1 MKKVTARAF
10 QKQFGTLT
18 RHLADGQAMQVTH
31 HGKPVGVFTK
41 GPPRRIKMPDFMGN
55 LRKSGGDPKDGD
67 RVLEEFHASLS

>member
-1 MKKVTARAF
+1 MKKVTSSAF

-41 GPPRRIKMPDFMGN
+41 GPPRRIKMPDFMEN
-55 LRKSGGDPKDGD
+55 LRKSGGDPEDGD
-67 RVLEEFHASLS
+67 RVLKDFDASLS